1 MAPSVGK
8 VLAPAGF
15 NIVRVDVHTG
25 VIHDFAVSKCE
36 INGPAS
42 KLGSGGLERPIVM
55 HFDPSE
61 DALYVVDFGV
71 MTMTRDGPVYGPA
84 RECCGASRARTLR
97 ALDEKPTY

>member
-1 MAPSVGK
+1 MGK
-8 VLAPAGF
+8 VLAPMGF

-71 MTMTRDGPVYGPA
+71 MTRDGPVYGPA